1 LDLITEYIRLGL
13 ALGRH
18 IDGFVDAY
26 YGPPEL
32 SEEASAAGPMAP
44 AALVADARRLLA
56 ALDGDGEIE
65 AGRRNWIK
73 AQARGLLTTARKL
86 AGESISYL
94 DEIADSYGVRP
105 SLRDEEDFAAAHRRL
120 DAVLPAAAGSTLAD
134 RYRGWTEAQAV
145 PPERLEEAVN
155 SLADDF
161 RQRTRRQFGLPD
173 GEHVDFVFETGK
185 PWSGFNYYLG
195 GLRSR
200 VALNVDLPVLS
211 TGLGHLVAHEAY
223 PGHHTEHTRKEVG
236 LVRRRLQMEESIF
249 VVGTPQCLVAEG
261 LADLGLEMIAGRGPE
276 QVIAE
281 HLAPLGIPYD
291 AGVVAE
297 VRTAAES
304 IGAVRGNAAIGLHD
318 RGWSVEDAVSYVERW
333 SLVSRPRAERA
344 VRFLTDP
351 TWRAYCFCYIDGLRL
366 CRQFVDGDASRFE
379 RLISD
384 QLVPAQLEA
393 AAPAP

>member
-1 LDLITEYIRLGL
+1 LDLITDYIRLGL

-32 SEEASAAGPMAP
+32 SEEAVATGPVAP
-44 AALVADARRLLA
+44 AELVADARRLLA
-56 ALDGDGEIE
+56 ALDGGGELD

-73 AQARGLLTTARKL
+73 AQTRGLLTTARKL
-86 AGESISYL
+86 AREDISYL
-94 DEIADSYGVRP
+94 DEIEDSYGVRP
-105 SLRDEEDFAAAHRRL
+105 APRDEEDFAAAHRRL
-120 DAVLPAAAGSTLAD
+120 DAVLPRAAGSGLAD

-145 PPERLEEAVN
+145 PPERLDEAVH

-161 RQRTRRQFGLPD
+161 RGRTLRLFGLPD
-173 GEHVDFVFETGK
+173 GERVEFVFETGK

-211 TGLGHLVAHEAY
+211 TTLGHIVAHEAY

-236 LVRRRLQMEESIF
+236 LVRRRHQVEESIF
-249 VVGTPQCLVAEG
+249 LVGTPQCLIAEG
-261 LADLGLEMIAGRGPE
+261 LADLGLEVITGARPE
-276 QVIAE
+276 PVVAE
-281 HLAPLGIPYD
+281 HLATLRIPYE
-291 AGVVAE
+291 AGVAEE
-297 VRTAAES
+297 VRKAAES

-318 RGWSVEDAVSYVERW
+318 QGWSVDEAVEYVERW
-333 SLVSRPRAERA
+333 SLVSRPRAERT

-351 TWRAYCFCYIDGLRL
+351 TWRAYCFCYIDGLEL
-366 CRQFVDGDASRFE
+366 CRRFVAGDASRFE

-393 AAPAP
+393 AASAP